1 MVGFTHEAS
10 TLLRLKNLTISH
22 LQNKF
27 NALPLFWFQNQLPAG
42 KIAKFMR
49 NQLSTRKLH
58 QTADLRARGARHD
71 AGATCIGDKQKSSLV
86 GMVA

>member
-27 NALPLFWFQNQLPAG
+27 NALPLFWFQNQLPTG
-42 KIAKFMR
+42 KMAKFVR
-49 NQLSTRKLH
+49 NQLSIRKLH
-58 QTADLRARGARHD
+58 QTADLS
-71 AGATCIGDKQKSSLV
+71 AGGLAMMLEQHASETSRNHRWWV
-86 GMVA
+86 W